1 MGGACSPTGPLS
13 RGLTPIYR
21 PAPGRSACHLA
32 EAARI
37 LAASLRHEPS
47 LALGQGPQR
56 EHSQRERSLGALY
69 ADVRREYAGY
79 LSATGALEAADRQLQ
94 RAKELDRIARTDR

>member
-1 MGGACSPTGPLS
+1 MVVAALLFASGRPLPEA
-13 RGLTPIYR
+13 RAAAR
-21 PAPGRSACHLA
+21 DGRWE

-56 EHSQRERSLGALY
+56 EHSQRERSLAALY

>member
-21 PAPGRSACHLA
+21 PGPGRSACHFA

-56 EHSQRERSLGALY
+56 EHSERSLAALY

-79 LSATGALEAADRQLQ
+79 LSATGALEAADRQFQ